1 MSRLDELKAQRAQ
14 LEALIGSGVL
24 TGEAAGQARDRL
36 EAQIAAA
43 DSPAAA
49 GGGIDGGGGGAGGG
63 GVGVGVGVGGGG
75 GGGGGDRGGGGA
87 AAAKLPSV
95 PGAAA
100 AAERASP
107 RLLLGLLVFV
117 VLFGMAGYAWLGN
130 PAGLAV
136 GPGGPAVVQAESGP
150 QMPSPAD
157 FAVMTERLAERLKAT
172 PDDAEGWTMLGRSY
186 SLLERYP
193 QALQA
198 FRRVLA
204 LQPQAAQAHADV
216 ADALAMV
223 NDRKLDGEPAQLIS
237 RALALDPDNA
247 KALGLAGTLAFERGD
262 AATAARHWQRALQAT
277 APGSDMASRLRL
289 AVDEARKSAGLPALA
304 ALAVLPAVP
313 AVPAVPAS
321 PVVAAVAAVAAA
333 PGPVGSQG
341 ATKPATTPANGA
353 SDPARMGPA
362 VSVQVRIT
370 LAPAL
375 AARAAPT
382 DTVFIFARSPQAGRA
397 PLAIQRRQ
405 VKDLPLDITLDDSMA
420 MSPALR
426 LSTASQVV
434 IGARISKSGNAMPQ
448 PGDLQGLSPVV
459 AVGTQGLLLLIN
471 DVLP

>member
-1 MSRLDELKAQRAQ
+1 MSRLDELKTQRAQ
-14 LEALIGSGVL
+14 LEALIDSGVL

-43 DSPAAA
+43 DSPAVADV
-49 GGGIDGGGGGAGGG
+49 GVGVGIDGGGGG
-63 GVGVGVGVGGGG
+63 
-75 GGGGGDRGGGGA
+75 GGA
-87 AAAKLPSV
+87 AAATLPPA

-117 VLFGMAGYAWLGN
+117 LLFGMAGYAWLGN

-136 GPGGPAVVQAESGP
+136 APGEPAAVQAESGP
-150 QMPSPAD
+150 QMPSQAD
-157 FAVMTERLAERLKAT
+157 FEAMTERLAERLKTT
-172 PDDAEGWTMLGRSY
+172 PDDVEAWTMLGRLY
-186 SLLERYP
+186 NLLERYP

-198 FRRVLA
+198 FRQVLA

-216 ADALAMV
+216 AEALAMV
-223 NDRKLDGEPAQLIS
+223 NDRKLDGEPEQLIKH
-237 RALALDPDNA
+237 ALVLDPDNA

-262 AATAARHWQRALQAT
+262 AATAAGHWERALKAT
-277 APGSDMASRLRL
+277 PSGSDMANRLRL
-289 AVDEARKSAGLPALA
+289 AVDEARKSAGLPALP
-304 ALAVLPAVP
+304 AL
-313 AVPAVPAS
+313 S
-321 PVVAAVAAVAAA
+321 VAAVAVAAATGPAVAPAPAVAA
-333 PGPVGSQG
+333 
-341 ATKPATTPANGA
+341 TPSNGG
-353 SDPARMGPA
+353 SDPARMGRA
-362 VSVQVRIT
+362 ASVQARVT

-382 DTVFIFARSPQAGRA
+382 DTVFIFARSPQGGRA

-420 MSPALR
+420 MSPALL
-426 LSTASQVV
+426 LSTVAQVV

-459 AVGTQGLLLLIN
+459 AVGTQGLQLQIS